1 MLLNNFGNTCYI
13 NSVLQ
18 IFLNNYN
25 FKDYIQKKTYPVD
38 YLLNY
43 FKNITDNNSLRNF
56 LIKLQEKLG
65 TRLNITEQNDTAEIY
80 THLIDIFEKE
90 DETCIEFFKGMHR
103 KTYKCLKCKHKRE
116 MLESFININL
126 YITEDSNN
134 LQIALMKQF
143 EKETL
148 NDPILCDACSEYTRT
163 EVKNKIIKWPTS
175 LIFCINRSN
184 VNSKINIEFEYTRH
198 IELLILNK
206 ISKYTITGLINH
218 IGTKDMGHY
227 TYIKIS
233 KDCFIEIDD
242 DKIRH
247 VTNFK
252 SLSNYMLVYN
262 LIN

>member
-18 IFLNNYN
+18 IFLNNYK

-65 TRLNITEQNDTAEIY
+65 TRLNISEQNDTVEFY
-80 THLIDIFEKE
+80 TYLIDIFEEE
-90 DETCIEFFKGMHR
+90 DETCIEFFKGMHK

-116 MLESFININL
+116 VLEKFININL
-126 YITEDSNN
+126 YITEENNN
-134 LQIALMKQF
+134 LQTVLMKQF
-143 EKETL
+143 ERETL
-148 NDPILCDACSEYTRT
+148 NEPILCDICNECTRT
-163 EVKNKIIKWPTS
+163 ELKNKIIKWPIS
-175 LIFCINRSN
+175 LIFCINRSD

-198 IELLILNK
+198 IKLFILDK
-206 ISKYTITGLINH
+206 INKYTITGVINH
-218 IGTKDMGHY
+218 MGTKNMGHY
-227 TYIKIS
+227 TYIKTNKECS
-233 KDCFIEIDD
+233 IEIDD

-247 VTNFK
+247 VSNFK
-252 SLSNYMLVYN
+252 SLFNYMLVYN